1 MPDGT
6 HTTVQLLDTASAAE
20 LLEKC
25 CSKRKFDPDQFHLE
39 FIDDQEEVPESQ
51 TVAQLRERA
60 VELVANSAVA
70 GLDTYMSD
78 NKGLGRELFSHCSL
92 SDSFSCSNAVRGV
105 QGDQNQGGFQCQEAG
120 AHAGH

>member
-6 HTTVQLLDTASAAE
+6 HTTVQLLDSASVAE

-39 FIDDQEEVPESQ
+39 FVEDQEEVPESLL
-51 TVAQLRERA
+51 VSQLRERA

-78 NKGLGRELFSHCSL
+78 NKL
-92 SDSFSCSNAVRGV
+92 SDGLFCGSVLTFSSRVCFFSFLFLCACACSCV
-105 QGDQNQGGFQCQEAG
+105 F
-120 AHAGH
+120 